1 MYTVPVTGPCK
12 RVSSDTKQAKSP
24 AVNRTRSPRKV
35 GITKTECATI
45 QQISKGS
52 FMLGSHKGFTAIE
65 VILVV
70 VAVAALGF
78 AGGTWWQAN
87 QDSQTFIREQSGT
100 DNEDKDEKEKEEP
113 APIVFKATEL
123 EPGDKVGTMEAV
135 SVEKFREEVQ
145 GEQQELRDDN
155 VSAKFNG
162 EVSVKGT
169 YVKRSGVR
177 EGLCLEDLADPE
189 KDKLPR
195 TEGDT
200 RDHFCF
206 DNESEVESKLSG
218 QEGREVTVTIG
229 DYHYKS
235 YPSTVVNSARLVE
248 VE

>member
-1 MYTVPVTGPCK
+1 
-12 RVSSDTKQAKSP
+12 
-24 AVNRTRSPRKV
+24 
-35 GITKTECATI
+35 
-45 QQISKGS
+45 
-52 FMLGSHKGFTAIE
+52 MLGLQKGFTAIE

-100 DNEDKDEKEKEEP
+100 DNENKDEKEKEEQ

-123 EPGDKVGTMEAV
+123 EPGDKVGTMEAI

-145 GEQQELRDDN
+145 GEQQELGDDN

-162 EVSVKGT
+162 NVSVKGT
-169 YVKRSGVR
+169 YVKRSGVI
-177 EGLCLEDLADPE
+177 EGPCLENLADSA
-189 KDKLPR
+189 KDQLPR
-195 TEGDT
+195 TEGDR

-218 QEGREVTVTIG
+218 QEGQEVTVTIG
-229 DYHYKS
+229 DYHYKG
-235 YPSTVVNSARLVE
+235 YPSEVVNSARFVE

>member
-1 MYTVPVTGPCK
+1 ML
-12 RVSSDTKQAKSP
+12 RTK
-24 AVNRTRSPRKV
+24 N
-35 GITKTECATI
+35 
-45 QQISKGS
+45 
-52 FMLGSHKGFTAIE
+52 GFT
-65 VILVV
+65 VIGTVLVV

-100 DNEDKDEKEKEEP
+100 DNENKDEKEQEEP

-169 YVKRSGVR
+169 YVKRSGVT
-177 EGLCLEDLADPE
+177 EGLCLEDLADPA

-195 TEGDT
+195 TEGDK